1 MNYLMIENDG
11 VLDVS
16 SLILIGASTKRG
28 DDSKIGFFGSG
39 NKYAIATLIRAEV
52 PFKIFAG
59 EKEIIISTEDVNFRG
74 VEFKKIL
81 IDGQA
86 TSLTTDMGPQWE
98 EWMAIREWVSNS
110 IDEGGSK
117 ISKEESEMVGVE
129 GKTRFYVGHTPKIKT
144 IVDNWDSLFTFDRKG
159 VAYEAADG
167 KIFEHINKKKE
178 LVLFRKGIKVYE
190 DESKRS
196 LYQYDLDEFYIN
208 ESRIVNSPTMAAA
221 KVAGFLGKVDDI
233 NIIRNILRNCN
244 SNSSYWE
251 AHLDWKWNVY
261 KLSSAWIEEV
271 KSKAIIVDSVVDFF
285 ADIQKSKPHYVVNI
299 SMASMLLKNIEGL
312 TVYGLNETGEVTA
325 YKSIETTPKIDY
337 LLQESVNF
345 LNTTKYE
352 IKYPIEVVTF
362 EKKNV
367 LGMAH
372 DGKILLSESVFN
384 LGKKEI
390 ISAIIEENE
399 HLNTGF
405 SDCTRAFQTHFINM
419 FLSEKE
425 ERFNVYL

>member
-39 NKYAIATLIRAEV
+39 NKYAIATLIRAGV

-59 EKEIIISTEDVNFRG
+59 EKEVVVSTEDVNFRG

-129 GKTRFYVGHTPKIKT
+129 GKTRFYVGHTAKIKS
-144 IVDNWDSLFTFDRKG
+144 IVNNWDSLFTYDRKG
-159 VAYEAADG
+159 VAYESYDG
-167 KIFEHINKKKE
+167 KIFEHIDKKRE
-178 LVLFRKGIKVYE
+178 LILFRKGIKVY
-190 DESKRS
+190 DGDGKKS
-196 LYQYDLDEFYIN
+196 LYQYDLDDFFIN
-208 ESRIVNSPTMAAA
+208 ESRIISSASLASN
-221 KVAGFLGKVDDI
+221 KVGSFLGRVEDVSIVK
-233 NIIRNILRNCN
+233 NILRHCN
-244 SNSSYWE
+244 SSSPYWE
-251 AHLDWKWNVY
+251 ATIDWRWSVSR
-261 KLSSAWIEEV
+261 LSSAWIEEV
-271 KSKAIIVDSVVDFF
+271 KSKAIIVDSVADFF
-285 ADIQKSKPHYVVNI
+285 SDIQKSKPHYIVNV
-299 SMASMLLKNIEGL
+299 SMASMLLRNIDGL

-325 YKSIETTPKIDY
+325 YKSVEVTPKIDY

-345 LNTTKYE
+345 LNNTKYN
-352 IKYPIEVVTF
+352 IKYPIEVVSF

-405 SDCTRAFQTHFINM
+405 SDCTRAFQTHFITM

-425 ERFNVYL
+425 ERFNIYL